1 MALSGSKQRVSGHS
15 KKAQYGVFTGYV
27 VALSGIVL
35 GIVLI
40 VNMEIAFLTPP
51 IGLNLFVLSSISRAP
66 LSEAV
71 RGIWPFTLLMAAFLL
86 LVTYVPGIALWLPN
100 AIYGP

>member
-1 MALSGSKQRVSGHS
+1 MEPSDAILIL
-15 KKAQYGVFTGYV
+15 APLF
-27 VALSGIVL
+27 LPIVL
-35 GIVLI
+35 KLGIDPIHFGIVLI

-86 LVTYVPGIALWLPN
+86 LITYVPGIALWLPN